1 MNSITCDEA
10 LELIS
15 ARLDGALSPDGEAA
29 LEAHLA
35 QCPACGALLADLEEI
50 HAALDGAEEV
60 PPPADLKDKIMA
72 AVAREQVVPLPAPK
86 KRSPNWRAWGS
97 IAAVLALAL
106 LGGGLLHSTG
116 SAGGTNAAP
125 MAAGGAAPRGVYSAP
140 APAGSCAPEAAAQV
154 ADPSE
159 AVTEDAGSG
168 QAQPELGGAMP
179 TPAPVPAPS
188 PQSEGQDTVVAPF
201 TTTKR
206 ITADT
211 LPGTVCGVLT
221 LPSQDAPALDAYFSA
236 QAEDGL
242 HYYLPAA
249 DFQALAGGYDGAAL
263 DESGEGIDPEAEYGL
278 VILTP

>member
-1 MNSITCDEA
+1 MNNITCDEA

-86 KRSPNWRAWGS
+86 KRRPSWRAWGS

-106 LGGGLLHSTG
+106 LGGGLLHNLG
-116 SAGGTNAAP
+116 GAGGTSTAP
-125 MAAGGAAPRGVYSAP
+125 MAAGGAAPRGVYS

-159 AVTEDAGSG
+159 AVSEDAGSG

-179 TPAPVPAPS
+179 TPAPAPAL
-188 PQSEGQDTVVAPF
+188 QSEGQDTVVAPF
-201 TTTKR
+201 TATKR

-211 LPGTVCGVLT
+211 LPDTVCGVLT
-221 LPSQDAPALDAYFSA
+221 LPAGSAPALDAYFSA

-249 DFQALAGGYDGAAL
+249 DFQALAASCDGGAVL